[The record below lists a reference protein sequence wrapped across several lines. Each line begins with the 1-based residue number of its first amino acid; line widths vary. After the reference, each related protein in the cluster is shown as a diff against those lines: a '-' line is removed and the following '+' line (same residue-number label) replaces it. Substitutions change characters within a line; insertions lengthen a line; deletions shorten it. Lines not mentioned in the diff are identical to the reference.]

1 MVSPPVLG
9 GTNWWSPAYS
19 PRTGLFYVNAF
30 DGEAEYFIRDDEH
43 QDGVR
48 FTGGGQQA
56 VSAIDN
62 YVSAIRALDPKTGDR
77 RWEFRIT
84 PQSKAGILATAGDV
98 IFSGGV
104 DGYFFALDAETGE
117 ELWHISLGALVQAAP
132 ITYAV
137 DGQQYVTIAVGNVIY
152 TFGLNE

>member
-1 MVSPPVLG
+1 MDTSEAVKLLRSPG
-9 GTNWWSPAYS
+9 GVKRWNDLSFVE
-19 PRTGLFYVNAF
+19 RTTTSLA
-30 DGEAEYFIRDDEH
+30 
-43 QDGVR
+43 
-48 FTGGGQQA
+48 
-56 VSAIDN
+56 SADF
-62 YVSAIRALDPKTGDR
+62 SGAKLR
-77 RWEFRIT
+77 
-84 PQSKAGILATAGDV
+84 DV